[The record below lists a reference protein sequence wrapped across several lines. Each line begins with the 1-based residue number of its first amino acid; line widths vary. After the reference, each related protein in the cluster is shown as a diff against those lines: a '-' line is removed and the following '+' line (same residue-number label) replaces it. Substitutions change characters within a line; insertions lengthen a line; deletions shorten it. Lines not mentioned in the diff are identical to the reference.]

1 MALQMTP
8 KVKIKSCKAKTG
20 MASNH
25 PRNTG
30 PMCSSP
36 RCGAKTRSRDPCK
49 SPAVFGKKRC
59 PMHGGAAGSGAPEK
73 NQNALKHGRYTRRR
87 IEERHRTRAIL
98 REARKLIKEV
108 ESR

>member
-8 KVKIKSCKAKTG
+8 KVKIESCKAKTG
-20 MASNH
+20 MARNH

-36 RCGAKTRSRDPCK
+36 RCGAKTCSRDPCK

-59 PMHGGAAGSGAPEK
+59 RMHGGAAGSGAPEK
-73 NQNALKHGRYTRRR
+73 LKMLSSTVVIRGDALKNGIGRELSCGRRGN
-87 IEERHRTRAIL
+87 
-98 REARKLIKEV
+98 
-108 ESR
+108 